1 MSQWK
6 SNEEMKVKKKKIG
19 KGLGDE
25 ATKEFEKESII
36 ISCLFQMSL

>member
-6 SNEEMKVKKKKIG
+6 SNEEMKVKKKIG

-36 ISCLFQMSL
+36 ISCLFQISL